1 MKVLRTQ
8 EASLESSKGF
18 YTGSSLALTVLSIHA
33 LKYMKINKNL
43 SKSMEI
49 VEKL

>member
-1 MKVLRTQ
+1 MKTHENSRNTMRVIRGQ

-18 YTGSSLALTVLSIHA
+18 YRGSRSAHTVLTTHA
-33 LKYMKINKNL
+33 

-49 VEKL
+49 DENQ